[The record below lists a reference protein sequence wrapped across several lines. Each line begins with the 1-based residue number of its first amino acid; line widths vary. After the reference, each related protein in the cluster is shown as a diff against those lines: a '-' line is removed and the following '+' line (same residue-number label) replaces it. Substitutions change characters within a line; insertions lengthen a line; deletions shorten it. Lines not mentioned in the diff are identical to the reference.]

1 MALVLGIDRHIL
13 KTGYLQ
19 PGYLANICH
28 YLSFTTLKK
37 KERHTKN
44 LIDRFGV
51 DTFLGALQIRGQLFL
66 SGFPCLVLYIGEF
79 DWHTRFLSAQISG

>member
-28 YLSFTTLKK
+28 SQ
-37 KERHTKN
+37 HTKKP
-44 LIDRFGV
+44 IERFGV
-51 DTFLGALQIRGQLFL
+51 VTFLGVLQIRGQFFPG
-66 SGFPCLVLYIGEF
+66 GFPCLALDIGEL
-79 DWHTRFLSAQISG
+79 DRGARFLSAQISG